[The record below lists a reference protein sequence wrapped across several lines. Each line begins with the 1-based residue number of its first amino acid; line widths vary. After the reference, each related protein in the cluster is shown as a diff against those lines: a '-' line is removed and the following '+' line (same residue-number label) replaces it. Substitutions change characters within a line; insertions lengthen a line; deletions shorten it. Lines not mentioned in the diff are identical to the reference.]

1 MALPLKLDTTSG
13 TPAMF
18 PFQKVKQSYR
28 LCHKMVKL
36 TCLGAGLTLAF
47 KIKNFYPLNIS
58 NMLN

>member
-18 PFQKVKQSYR
+18 PLKKVKPSYR
-28 LCHKMVKL
+28 SCHKKVKL

-47 KIKNFYPLNIS
+47 KKSRTFIP
-58 NMLN
+58 